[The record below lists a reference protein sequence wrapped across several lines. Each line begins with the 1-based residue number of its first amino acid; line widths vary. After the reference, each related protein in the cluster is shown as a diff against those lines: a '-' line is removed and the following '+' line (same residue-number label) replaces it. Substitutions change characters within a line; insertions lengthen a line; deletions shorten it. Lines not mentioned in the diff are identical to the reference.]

1 MIFHKSVAHASIQRF
16 AAFLILESDKKDVRH
31 DKRMG
36 QTLQNDNGT
45 DEALGEASRIQDAT
59 TTSKADLKMNK
70 KNMLLNVPLAHA
82 GDVATS
88 LQELLLY
95 NEEQKL
101 SLPLKQL
108 KL

>member
-1 MIFHKSVAHASIQRF
+1 MCGMTREWDRRF
-16 AAFLILESDKKDVRH
+16 R
-31 DKRMG
+31 
-36 QTLQNDNGT
+36 NDAGT
-45 DEALGEASRIQDAT
+45 DEALGEASEIQDAT
-59 TTSKADLKMNK
+59 ITSKADLKRNK

-88 LQELLLY
+88 LQDLLLY

-101 SLPLKQL
+101 SLQLKQL

>member
-1 MIFHKSVAHASIQRF
+1 MCGMIREWDRRF
-16 AAFLILESDKKDVRH
+16 R
-31 DKRMG
+31 
-36 QTLQNDNGT
+36 NDADT
-45 DEALGEASRIQDAT
+45 DEALGEASEIQDAT
-59 TTSKADLKMNK
+59 ITSKADLKRNK

-88 LQELLLY
+88 LQDLLLY

-101 SLPLKQL
+101 SLQLKQL